1 MYRLFYFR
9 GDSSDGEFLKLR
21 KGGFMFVE
29 TYFDE
34 RAPVSASTRE
44 PVIPYPQLLG
54 EALTVWQK
62 YLPIRRP
69 IEDLPSWRFEAERV
83 PGSAIREIE
92 RAKNAT
98 GLFDRVEIWRRTGDP
113 MAVGVI
119 AGQEPRY
126 FSIVRW
132 GDAEINVEEA
142 KERLRAEKRVVWMAA
157 AMGLLGLLF
166 VVLVAIAQS
175 GR

>member
-1 MYRLFYFR
+1 ML
-9 GDSSDGEFLKLR
+9 
-21 KGGFMFVE
+21 VE

-34 RAPVSASTRE
+34 RAPGSANTGE

-69 IEDLPSWRFEAERV
+69 IENLQSWWLDSEV
-83 PGSAIREIE
+83 IPGSVITEIE
-92 RAKNAT
+92 RAKNAI

-119 AGQEPRY
+119 EGREPRY

-132 GDAEINVEEA
+132 GDADITLEQA
-142 KERLRAEKRVVWMAA
+142 KERLREEKWVIWFSATWGMCALLILIVAA
-157 AMGLLGLLF
+157 IVQL
-166 VVLVAIAQS
+166 
-175 GR
+175 

>member
-1 MYRLFYFR
+1 
-9 GDSSDGEFLKLR
+9 
-21 KGGFMFVE
+21 MFVE

-34 RAPVSASTRE
+34 RAPGYANTSE

-69 IEDLPSWRFEAERV
+69 IEDLQSWWFNSEPIPSPV
-83 PGSAIREIE
+83 ITEIE
-92 RAKNAT
+92 RAKNAR
-98 GLFDRVEIWRRTGDP
+98 GLFDRVEIWRRADDP

-119 AGQEPRY
+119 EGREPRY

-132 GDAEINVEEA
+132 GDAEITLEQA
-142 KERLRAEKRVVWMAA
+142 KERLRAEKWLVWFSATWGMCALLILIVAA
-157 AMGLLGLLF
+157 IVQLG
-166 VVLVAIAQS
+166 
-175 GR
+175 R